1 MDGVRRS
8 GFGLGKIGPARWL
21 LRVTTVSVIAILPGT
36 LQLPAFP
43 APVSAPR
50 VVLNLPNVTSGSAD
64 APPVQQSGSAQGLPH
79 LVDASATEPRDL
91 RIPGPRPSDD
101 GKRPEG
107 GLPLDKPRTPSDE
120 PAKGGL
126 KSPPPL
132 PAEFREAKPEET
144 APPQAVQSQGLSMR
158 QVRPA
163 KGAAAESPTLVVTR
177 VASAATSTRWSS
189 NLASAMAEGDAP
201 SVSSLSALGTQGSD
215 GWTLSSLTP
224 YFQAKVT
231 DPLYRSSYLGYE
243 IEHDPSVPAQGSGLI
258 SSGKGTTSASSGSFA
273 SVSVPSGKLTDGW
286 LVRWRVRGVTTS
298 GVEGAWSDW
307 QPAKIDVFKPA
318 VSDLSAWPEAG
329 VSTLASL
336 TPEFSAKVTDPMPFR
351 YSYLSAEVEHDPSTP
366 GQGSGLI
373 WSGTGTTATS
383 STSSYASVTMPKGKL
398 TDGWMVRWRVR
409 AVTTTGVAG
418 PWSDWQSAKV
428 DIFKPTVSNLSAD
441 GTQGSGLW
449 TLWSLTPRFDAD
461 ISDWV
466 SSRYSYL
473 SAEVEHDPSVPGQG
487 SGLIWSGTGTTPTS
501 SSTSSAYVKVPAGK
515 LTDGWMV
522 RWRVRAVTT
531 TGLNGPWSDWQTSKI
546 DITKPAVSEV
556 TTTTGLPNSGLW
568 TSWTL
573 TPEFRA
579 KIRPTTFGSLDA
591 NSYLAAEVEHD
602 PSTPGQGS
610 GLIWSGK
617 GTTTT
622 SADNPYASVTVPSGK
637 LSDDWVVRWRVRGVT
652 TKGLAGPWSDWQT
665 MRVDVTKPVV
675 SDIGVQGSQSG
686 GLWTMWTLSQSF
698 SAKITYNS
706 ILGLGPNAYLGAEIE
721 HDPSVPNQG
730 SGLIWSGTGTT
741 ATSSSSSYA
750 SVSMPAGKLT
760 DGWLVRWRVRGVT
773 TTGINGPWSEWQ
785 TAKIDV
791 NKPAGTGL
799 GVVPGTKTADD
810 FWVLASSTPWL
821 YTKVTTEG
829 GLASYLGAEVEHD
842 PSVPDQGSGLIW
854 SGTGTKSYASGS
866 NAWVQVPADKL
877 SDGWLVRWRV
887 RGVTTTGVTG
897 PWSEWQ
903 SARVSVNRPAVA
915 AVGITPGTA
924 GVWSWTAQSLT
935 PWLFAKV
942 TDAQGRSSYLG
953 VEVEHDPEA
962 ADQGSGQIW
971 AGTGTA
977 AYPSGSNAWTV
988 IPAGKL
994 TDGWRIRWRVRGVT
1008 MSGVNGPWSEWQR
1021 ATVAG
1026 LPFQTFSP
1034 ADNSQV
1040 STLRPT
1046 LSAHAQSPVEA
1057 KVTYWFQICSGTKDH
1072 WTWCESSYDWSKNGT
1087 FTVPK
1092 DKLQWGKTYW
1102 WYAKA
1107 ATSTVTVTSPWMSF
1121 TTTPEQGTVNS
1132 LLVTGTEGREF
1143 NYVNGDY
1150 TRSVTDL
1157 SVATPG
1163 PPLAVTRS
1171 YNSLDPRSD
1180 GAFGSGW
1187 STRWDMRI
1195 QDEGQAISYPS
1206 MVGHWRLGDLLGSVF
1221 AADASGR
1228 RFNAALSAG
1237 TSPVQGK
1244 IGGAI
1249 ATSGGAVA
1257 TAPGPVLRTDDSYT
1271 VASWLRLDDRSG
1283 SYQVAR
1289 QNGDN
1294 GAPYYLGV
1302 DQATGQLKFA
1312 TYASD
1317 TAGSTSTSVLS
1328 GVNAPVGQWF
1338 HVAGVYD
1345 KAAGSISLYLNG
1357 DLMKTATGVPA
1368 GWNAT
1373 GTTVLG
1379 SDVKGAIDDL
1389 RMFQKALSSAEIQGL
1404 AAIKTI
1410 TPPATVLITYP
1421 DGTQQRFASK
1431 GDGTYASPPGTF
1443 ATLVS
1448 LDDGGWRLM
1457 DRSAT
1462 SYWFDTSGRLTKV
1475 SDRRD
1480 RTQDLA
1486 YGTDGKLL
1494 KVTATGGRSLTFGWT
1509 GAHVTSVA
1517 TDPVDGA
1524 PISWTYEYDGDKLVK
1539 VCPPAAGGACTTYT
1553 YTDASHYR
1561 SVVLDSMPTGYWR
1574 LGGTATALRSKVPS
1588 SGGLDFGASDGMLR
1602 GTTANATAGVTG
1614 ALAGTAD
1621 TAMTFAGTAG
1631 SAYVSLPEATV
1642 SGLGG
1647 SLSVEAWFKTTGS
1660 GTILGY
1666 QNSYEDDPD
1675 SYGLGIYV
1683 GTDGK
1688 LRGQFWNGTI
1698 APITTPG
1705 KVNDGNWHHV
1715 VLSGAEDIQTLFLDG
1730 QPVGGVA
1737 GKITH
1742 TVSSEMWDTRIGA
1755 GYGGPSW
1762 PFTTAS
1768 FTAFPFAGSIDEVA
1782 VYNRPLGLGTVRT
1795 HYAARLAQPL
1805 LTKETQPSGRV
1816 HAENT
1821 YNADGGRLTTHTD
1834 DDGGIWKL
1842 SDLVYAKESTTQ
1854 ISATATVTDPHN
1866 GTLTYVTNALRGYQ
1880 VVSTTDQLGKTT
1892 RYAYDVGGFPAKVT
1906 DPNGNATDVS
1916 YNARG
1921 NPVAKKT
1928 CRSSD
1933 TCFTEY
1939 YSYYL
1944 NADDPFD
1951 PRNDQPTAYRDG
1963 RSASAAD
1970 DTYAVTMTYNTH
1982 GEPTKKTVPATSDF
1996 PQGRSQITAY
2006 TDGTEPAVGGGT
2018 TPAGLVKSAKDF
2030 KGNETTYAYTANGD
2044 LAQETGPSGLIKKYG
2059 YDPIGRMVERSD
2071 ISQANPEGVTTEFTY
2086 SRRGLLTTVTG
2097 AAVRNE
2103 VADVTHTLR
2112 QSFTYDADGN
2122 QLSVSVS
2129 DLTGGDAERTTAHTY
2144 DSYGRVDSV
2153 TGPEGGVERYEY
2165 DHKGQKVSYT
2175 DTRGSVYNYTYTPR
2189 EELATVILRGWR
2201 GSPVDPQSATDVVME
2216 SYAYD
2221 PAGRRAAKTDA
2232 MGRISS
2238 YTYYADGLPAQ
2249 TIASGVS
2256 LNGSSSERDVIL
2268 DERVYDPAGHLTRQ
2282 ITDGGVLRV
2291 DAVYDEA
2298 GRLTSHTTD
2307 PAALARK
2314 TAYRYDANDNIIEI
2328 GRSAAGTDRTEV
2340 TEYAYDAADQPIRQ
2354 VVHNNGQDLV
2364 TTLTVDDRGLIT
2376 AITDPRG
2383 NVSGATAADYTT
2395 DIRYDVAG
2403 NRVEVKLP
2411 QVQIE
2416 RYGIAAAPARPT
2428 TWVGYNTFGDQTHL
2442 LDPEGQKVVSAF
2454 DRAGRM
2460 VSQTMPA
2467 YTPPGGQTITPMVT
2481 AEYDLAGQQVSATDA
2496 RGHTTTAL
2504 YDGLGRKV
2512 RVTNPSVG
2520 GAAGGITTYGY
2531 DLLGEAISQTDPT
2544 GARWEAT
2551 YDDLG
2556 RQITTTTFE
2565 RRPTVAAYV
2574 TRLEYD
2580 DAGNLTKVTRP
2591 GGDVANRAYNAAG
2604 EMTSHT
2610 DGLGNSTTF
2619 GYDLTGRVAKTT
2631 NPLGVSTTAGFD
2643 QAGRQIEAADIDADG
2658 TVLRARTF
2666 GYDAAGNQISQTTA
2680 SGHTTTRVYDA
2691 ANRIVEQHEPVSA
2704 TETINTS
2711 FGYDASGRQTRST
2724 DGRGNS
2730 TYATYNSLGL
2740 VESVIEPITTA
2751 HPNVPDRTWTTIYDE
2766 AGNQITSL
2774 LPGGVKVER
2783 TFDELNRLVKQ
2794 TGSGGEAA
2802 TEDKHFT
2809 YDLAGRLT
2817 SADELAFS
2825 LNDRGLLLKSSGP
2838 DGDISAYAYD
2848 ADNRLV
2854 QRVDAT
2860 GMASFTWD
2868 DADRLTGMTDPVT
2881 SSAIEYGYDKA
2892 ARVTSMVYGAN
2903 GTRRSFSYDALNR
2916 LTKDELKSGQD
2927 SPIASIDYGYDADNN
2942 MTSKATT
2949 GTAGAGNNTYTYDW
2963 ANRLT
2968 SWIAPDGKTTDYGW
2982 DAAGNRIR
2990 AGDKTYTY
2998 DERNRLISGDGY
3010 TYTYTARGT
3019 LAEASNGKVEITKF
3033 DAFDRLVQDGAVTYD
3048 YDALDRMATRSDG
3061 EQTLKFA
3068 YDGQTNNLVGVTDS
3082 GNVKKAAYG
3091 RDAFGRTVS
3100 LSDGGGG
3107 QLAFSDLHGD
3117 LIGAFT
3123 ADGTALIDS
3132 VAYNPFGEVI
3142 AQTGAPHG
3150 IGYQGGYT
3158 DPSTKKVNMAARW
3171 YQPATG
3177 SFVSRDTAT
3186 LTADPSVQLN
3196 RYTYA
3201 NDNPLTN
3208 TDPDGHKAKTATV
3221 SGGLAK
3227 VKTKTKT
3234 VTVQPATS
3242 CAKKKGKEK
3251 QTCLVETEVKQ
3262 DHKRCVKDYG
3272 QGGCSWAEN
3281 EYRDCRAEHSKKYC
3295 AATKDV
3301 YGDCLAI
3308 GYGNKTCQYGVSA
3321 YAECRGV
3328 HIDADICRDTA
3339 SVAIK
3344 CRAGGYG
3351 KRTCDDTTVAYRT
3364 CLNGR
3369 KTNMSEG
3376 RSVCGDNESHY
3387 RQCRTERDADMCN
3400 SWSSNY
3406 LACRDQAKMHD
3417 DKSCTS
3423 FAETY
3428 FQCRSSKKYGAHND
3442 PFCGEMMSGL
3452 LGCWKENKPG
3462 ACWWYD
3468 DMYLECAKKNKS
3480 ERACMQ
3486 GNGMTGK
3493 VCDKKNKNCVY
3504 HLDNGLTNLV
3514 TTAAAVGGAFI
3525 LAACGVAGV
3534 HLITFICEAGA
3545 AVIEFGA
3552 WKLSTKNKGKGVWI
3566 KVGDPQII
3574 WDWSGVPIPAPGDIT
3589 VGSQ

>member
-8 GFGLGKIGPARWL
+8 GFGLGKIGLARWL

-64 APPVQQSGSAQGLPH
+64 APPVQQSGSAKGLPH

-91 RIPGPRPSDD
+91 RLPGPRPSDD

-144 APPQAVQSQGLSMR
+144 APPQAVQGQGLSMR
-158 QVRPA
+158 RVRPA

-177 VASAATSTRWSS
+177 VASAATSTRGSS
-189 NLASAMAEGDAP
+189 TLASALAEGDAP
-201 SVSSLSALGTQGSD
+201 SVSSLSALGTQGPD

-273 SVSVPSGKLTDGW
+273 SVNVPSGKLTDGW

-307 QPAKIDVFKPA
+307 QPAKIDVTKPA
-318 VSDLSAWPEAG
+318 VSDLSTWIIPGAG
-329 VSTLASL
+329 TSTLTSL
-336 TPEFSAKVTDPMPFR
+336 TPDFWAKVTDPMPFR
-351 YSYLSAEVEHDPSTP
+351 YSYLSAEVEHDPSVP

-373 WSGTGTTATS
+373 WAGTGTTATS
-383 STSSYASVTMPKGKL
+383 SGAPYTSVTMPAGKL

-418 PWSDWQSAKV
+418 PWSDWQTAKV

-461 ISDWV
+461 ISDRV

-487 SGLIWSGTGTTPTS
+487 SGLIWAGTGTTATS

-579 KIRPTTFGSLDA
+579 KIRPTTFGSLDG

-617 GTTTT
+617 GTTAT
-622 SADNPYASVTVPSGK
+622 SSDNPYAAVTVPAGK
-637 LSDDWVVRWRVRGVT
+637 LTDDWVVRWRVRGVT

-665 MRVDVTKPVV
+665 MRMDVTKPVV

-730 SGLIWSGTGTT
+730 TGLIWSGTGTT

-799 GVVPGTKTADD
+799 GVVPGTKTADN

-829 GLASYLGAEVEHD
+829 NLASYLGAEVEHD

-962 ADQGSGQIW
+962 TDQGSGQIW
-971 AGTGTA
+971 AGTGTT

-1008 MSGVNGPWSEWQR
+1008 TSGVNGPWSEWQR

-1040 STLRPT
+1040 STLRPI

-1072 WTWCESSYDWSKNGT
+1072 WTWCESSFDWSKNGT

-1249 ATSGGAVA
+1249 AKSGGAVA
-1257 TAPGPVLRTDDSYT
+1257 TASGPVLRTDDSYT
-1271 VASWLRLDDRSG
+1271 VASWLKLDDRSG

-1357 DLMKTATGVPA
+1357 DLMKTVTGVPA

-1379 SDVKGAIDDL
+1379 GDVKGAIDDL

-1480 RTQDLA
+1480 RTQDLV

-1517 TDPVDGA
+1517 TDPVDGT
-1524 PISWTYEYDGDKLVK
+1524 PITWTYEYDGDKLAK
-1539 VCPPAAGGACTTYT
+1539 ACPPASGGACTTYT

-1602 GTTANATAGVTG
+1602 GTTANVTVGVAG
-1614 ALAGTAD
+1614 ALAGTPD

-1666 QNSYEDDPD
+1666 QSSYEDDPD

-1730 QPVGGVA
+1730 QPVGGLA

-1805 LTKETQPSGRV
+1805 LAKETQPSGRV

-1834 DDGGIWKL
+1834 DDGGTWKL
-1842 SDLVYAKESTTQ
+1842 SDLVHAKESTTQ
-1854 ISATATVTDPHN
+1854 ISATATVTDPDN
-1866 GTLTYVTNALRGYQ
+1866 GRLTYVTNALRGYQ
-1880 VVSTTDQLGKTT
+1880 VVSATDQLGKTT

-1906 DPNGNATDVS
+1906 DPNGKATDFV

-1921 NPVAKKT
+1921 NPVARKT

-1933 TCFTEY
+1933 ACFTEY

-1951 PRNDQPTAYRDG
+1951 PRNDQPIAYRDA
-1963 RSASAAD
+1963 RSAAATD
-1970 DTYAVTMTYNTH
+1970 DTYAVTTTYNTH
-1982 GEPTKKTVPATSDF
+1982 GEPTRKTIPATSDF
-1996 PQGRSQITAY
+1996 PQGRSQITVY
-2006 TDGTEPAVGGGT
+2006 TDGTEPAVGGGAA
-2018 TPAGLVKSAKDF
+2018 PAGLVKSAKDF
-2030 KGNETTYAYTANGD
+2030 KGNETTYVYTAVGD
-2044 LAQETGPSGLIKKYG
+2044 LAQETGPTGLVKKYG
-2059 YDPIGRMVERSD
+2059 YDAIGRA
-2071 ISQANPEGVTTEFTY
+2071 ISQTEVSVAYPDGVTTTTTY
-2086 SRRGLLTTVTG
+2086 DPQGRLETVTG
-2097 AAVRNE
+2097 PGVKNE
-2103 VADVTHTLR
+2103 VTGVTHTLR
-2112 QSFTYDADGN
+2112 RTSTYDADGN
-2122 QLSVSVS
+2122 PLTTTVS
-2129 DLTGGDAERTTAHTY
+2129 DLTGGDLQRGTIYTY
-2144 DSYGRVDSV
+2144 DDYGRADSV
-2153 TGPEGGVERYEY
+2153 TGPEGGVERFGY

-2175 DTRGSVYNYTYTPR
+2175 DLHGSVYSYSYTAR
-2189 EELATVILRGWR
+2189 GELAVTMLKGWT
-2201 GSPVDPQSATDVVME
+2201 GNPVSPQAPTDVVMT

-2221 PAGRRAAKTDA
+2221 PAGRLASATDA
-2232 MGRISS
+2232 MGRTTS
-2238 YTYYADGLPAQ
+2238 YTYYDDGLAAQ
-2249 TIASGVS
+2249 TIASGAR
-2256 LNGSSSERDVIL
+2256 LNGSSTGRDVVL
-2268 DERVYDPAGHLTRQ
+2268 EAKLYDPAGYVIRQ
-2282 ITDGGVLRV
+2282 TTNGGNLRI
-2291 DAVYDEA
+2291 DAGYDAA
-2298 GRLTSHTTD
+2298 GRLTFQTTD
-2307 PAALARK
+2307 PGVLGRK
-2314 TAYRYDANDNIIEI
+2314 TSYGYDANDNIV
-2328 GRSAAGTDRTEV
+2328 SVTKTAAGTDRIEI
-2340 TEYAYDAADQPIRQ
+2340 TEYIYNSDNQPIRQ
-2354 VVHNNGQDLV
+2354 IVHNDGQDLV
-2364 TTLTVDDRGLIT
+2364 TALTVDDRKMVT

-2383 NVSGATAADYTT
+2383 NVSGADAADHTT
-2395 DIRYDVAG
+2395 NIRYDAVGQA
-2403 NRVEVKLP
+2403 VELKLP
-2411 QVQIE
+2411 QVQVE
-2416 RYGIAAAPARPT
+2416 RGGGAVAPARPLT
-2428 TWVGYNTFGDQTHL
+2428 RLGYNTYGDQTHTV
-2442 LDPEGQKVVSAF
+2442 DAEGRAITSVF
-2454 DRAGRM
+2454 DRVGRM
-2460 VSQTMPA
+2460 VSQFMPA
-2467 YTPPGGQTITPMVT
+2467 YTPPGGQKITPTVT
-2481 AEYDLAGQQVSATDA
+2481 ASYDAAGLQISSTDA
-2496 RGHTTTAL
+2496 RGHTMTAL

-2512 RVTNPSVG
+2512 QVTDPSIG
-2520 GAAGGITTYGY
+2520 GNTAGIKTFGY
-2531 DLLGEAISQTDPT
+2531 DLLGEALSQTDAT

-2565 RRPTVAAYV
+2565 RKPATATYI
-2574 TRLEYD
+2574 TRMEYD

-2591 GGDVANRAYNAAG
+2591 GGDAVDRAYNAVG

-2610 DGLGNSTTF
+2610 DALGNRTTF
-2619 GYDLTGRVAKTT
+2619 GYDLFGRVVKTT
-2631 NPLGVSTTAGFD
+2631 NPLGVSSMVTYD
-2643 QAGRQIEAADIDADG
+2643 LAGRQIETADVGSDG
-2658 TVLRARTF
+2658 AVLRTQKF
-2666 GYDAAGNQISQTTA
+2666 GYDAAGNQTSQTTA
-2680 SGHTTTRVYDA
+2680 TGHTTTRGYDA
-2691 ANRIVEQHEPVSA
+2691 ANRLIEQHEPVSA

-2711 FGYDASGRQTRST
+2711 FGYDAAGQQTRSS

-2730 TYATYNSLGL
+2730 TYTTYNSLGL
-2740 VESVIEPITTA
+2740 VESVIEPSTAA
-2751 HPNVPDRTWTTIYDE
+2751 HPNLSDRTWTNIYDA
-2766 AGNQITSL
+2766 AGNQVTSL

-2783 TFDELNRLVKQ
+2783 AFDELNRLVKQ
-2794 TGSGGEAA
+2794 SGSGAEAA
-2802 TEDKHFT
+2802 TEDKNFT

-2817 SADELAFS
+2817 GADELAFS

-2848 ADNRLV
+2848 ADSRLV

-2860 GMASFTWD
+2860 GTASFAWD
-2868 DADRLTGMTDPVT
+2868 NADRLTGMTDPVT
-2881 SSAIEYGYDKA
+2881 STAIEYGYDKA
-2892 ARVTSMVYGAN
+2892 ARLTSMAYGAN
-2903 GTRRSFSYDALNR
+2903 GTRRSLSYDALNR
-2916 LTKDELKSGQD
+2916 LIRDELKNSQE
-2927 SPIASIDYGYDADNN
+2927 SPIASIDYGYDAENN
-2942 MTSKATT
+2942 VITKTT
-2949 GTAGAGNNTYTYDW
+2949 AGTAGAGTNTYTYDW
-2963 ANRLT
+2963 SNRLT
-2968 SWIAPDGKTTDYGW
+2968 SWTAPDGKITEYGW

-3019 LAEASNGKVEITKF
+3019 LAEASNGKVEIAKF
-3033 DAFDRLVQDGAVTYD
+3033 DAFDRLIQDGTVTYD
-3048 YDALDRMATRSDG
+3048 YDALDRMATRRESG
-3061 EQTLKFA
+3061 QTMKFA
-3068 YDGQTNNLVGVTDS
+3068 YDGQTNNLVAVTD
-3082 GNVKKAAYG
+3082 GANVKKAAYG
-3091 RDAFGRTVS
+3091 RDAFGRTIS
-3100 LSDGGGG
+3100 LSDSGGG
-3107 QLAFSDLHGD
+3107 QMAFSDLHGD
-3117 LIGAFT
+3117 LIATFT
-3123 ADGTALIDS
+3123 ADGVGLVDS
-3132 VAYNPFGEVI
+3132 IAYNPFGEVI
-3142 AQTGAPHG
+3142 AQTGATHG
-3150 IGYQGGYT
+3150 LGYQGGYT
-3158 DPSTKKVNMAARW
+3158 DPSTKKINMAARW

-3177 SFVSRDTAT
+3177 SFISRDTWS

-3208 TDPDGHKAKTATV
+3208 TDLDGHKAKAATA
-3221 SGGLAK
+3221 SGSLK
-3227 VKTKTKT
+3227 QVKTTKTKTKT
-3234 VTVQPATS
+3234 VTVYETCKAQKKKSKACTEIIADHKN
-3242 CAKKKGKEK
+3242 CAKAYAK
-3251 QTCLVETEVKQ
+3251 TCDEVEA
-3262 DHKRCVKDYG
+3262 DYL
-3272 QGGCSWAEN
+3272 N
-3281 EYRDCRAEHSKKYC
+3281 CRKSMSKSLCGESK
-3295 AATKDV
+3295 AI
-3301 YGDCLAI
+3301 YGDCRD
-3308 GYGNKTCQYGVSA
+3308 GYSRDICHSAGIEYRGCRVDHSRQICREANGAYLSCRVKPRDLLTCSAANEEYIDCREGYNKSMCRQAWGFYLTCRDRKYEEKACSSEVDAFLNCRTDGGHGRDACILGGKVHLQCMKNDNAESICRRLRDKTVECVEDDGLKKCTPTGGNHMECDKNKVKAWCNFYLDQGSATILKHVLGGIAVGLDACAFIAGLMAAPTGGTAAVVSA
-3321 YAECRGV
+3321 AC
-3328 HIDADICRDTA
+3328 TA
-3339 SVAIK
+3339 
-3344 CRAGGYG
+3344 
-3351 KRTCDDTTVAYRT
+3351 
-3364 CLNGR
+3364 
-3369 KTNMSEG
+3369 
-3376 RSVCGDNESHY
+3376 
-3387 RQCRTERDADMCN
+3387 
-3400 SWSSNY
+3400 
-3406 LACRDQAKMHD
+3406 
-3417 DKSCTS
+3417 
-3423 FAETY
+3423 
-3428 FQCRSSKKYGAHND
+3428 GATI
-3442 PFCGEMMSGL
+3442 
-3452 LGCWKENKPG
+3452 
-3462 ACWWYD
+3462 A
-3468 DMYLECAKKNKS
+3468 
-3480 ERACMQ
+3480 
-3486 GNGMTGK
+3486 T
-3493 VCDKKNKNCVY
+3493 
-3504 HLDNGLTNLV
+3504 
-3514 TTAAAVGGAFI
+3514 
-3525 LAACGVAGV
+3525 LAALLVDFANN
-3534 HLITFICEAGA
+3534 ED
-3545 AVIEFGA
+3545 
-3552 WKLSTKNKGKGVWI
+3552 GKGVKI
-3566 KVGDPQII
+3566 VIGGTITGNLYAYV
-3574 WDWSGVPIPAPGDIT
+3574 WSR
-3589 VGSQ
+3589 